1 MHDTDVTQTATP
13 TAPSAQTHEPPS
25 VEQGATH
32 GVDPGTPAEQSQPL
46 VLPPGMSLET
56 LAEQIEA
63 IVVTSG
69 RPVPVKRLGQALGL
83 IAVEETATSA
93 KAVVEGPSGDLP
105 GPSTGEPDSPVV
117 SVKPKRSRK
126 RGTGVVEPEKVIAA
140 AVEVLND
147 AYRQS
152 GRTFSIELLAGGYR
166 LMTLARWRGV
176 IASFHGLSAQQ
187 RMSKASV
194 ETMAIIAYKQPIT
207 RSKLEA
213 IRGVA
218 CGEVLRSLIERRLVT
233 IVGRAEELGRPMLY
247 GTTKGFLEAFGLAT
261 LKDLPSAAEM
271 AVLKRQG

>member
-1 MHDTDVTQTATP
+1 MPTDTEVASPVAPPQTEAIEAAP
-13 TAPSAQTHEPPS
+13 QVPADGASTAMALPA
-25 VEQGATH
+25 
-32 GVDPGTPAEQSQPL
+32 GV
-46 VLPPGMSLET
+46 SLEG
-56 LAEQIEA
+56 LAQQIEA

-83 IAVEETATSA
+83 IAPDEAAPSSA
-93 KAVVEGPSGDLP
+93 AKPEGEQPAEGGAEVV
-105 GPSTGEPDSPVV
+105 
-117 SVKPKRSRK
+117 VKPKRSRK
-126 RGTGVVEPEKVIAA
+126 KAAGVVEPEKVIAA
-140 AVEVLND
+140 AVTHLNGV
-147 AYRQS
+147 YRES

-166 LMTLARWRGV
+166 MMTLARWRGV

-207 RSKLEA
+207 RAKLEA

-247 GTTKGFLEAFGLAT
+247 GTTKGFLEAFGLAS

>member
-1 MHDTDVTQTATP
+1 MPPLNDMEVAVSAVAESPETSTAE
-13 TAPSAQTHEPPS
+13 APA
-25 VEQGATH
+25 
-32 GVDPGTPAEQSQPL
+32 PAAEVAASTEQSAL
-46 VLPPGMSLET
+46 LLPAGMDLEA
-56 LAEQIEA
+56 LASQIEA

-83 IAVEETATSA
+83 IAPDEV
-93 KAVVEGPSGDLP
+93 AVVGKKDEKSATDDAV
-105 GPSTGEPDSPVV
+105 GEAPVQDAQV
-117 SVKPKRSRK
+117 VVKPKRSRK
-126 RGTGVVEPEKVIAA
+126 KAGTGVVEPEKIIAA
-140 AVEVLND
+140 AVAQLN
-147 AYRQS
+147 AVYRES

-166 LMTLARWRGV
+166 LMTMPRWRGV

-194 ETMAIIAYKQPIT
+194 ETLAIIAYKQPIT
-207 RSKLEA
+207 RAKLEA

-233 IVGRAEELGRPMLY
+233 IAGRAEELGRPMLY
-247 GTTKGFLEAFGLAT
+247 GTTKGFLEAFGLAN

>member
-1 MHDTDVTQTATP
+1 MPIDTDVANSAVAESP
-13 TAPSAQTHEPPS
+13 APPAVESAE
-25 VEQGATH
+25 
-32 GVDPGTPAEQSQPL
+32 TPAAAQAQEPAAGGESDKGL
-46 VLPPGMSLET
+46 VLPSGMDLEA

-83 IAVEETATSA
+83 IAADEVGASA
-93 KAVVEGPSGDLP
+93 KDAKVLVDASAPDGTAEAAVV
-105 GPSTGEPDSPVV
+105 
-117 SVKPKRSRK
+117 VKPKRSRK
-126 RGTGVVEPEKVIAA
+126 KAAGVVEPEKIIAA
-140 AVEVLND
+140 AVASLNKV
-147 AYRQS
+147 YRES

-166 LMTLARWRGV
+166 LMTMARWRGV

-207 RSKLEA
+207 RAKLEA

-247 GTTKGFLEAFGLAT
+247 GTTKGFLEAFGLAS

>member
-1 MHDTDVTQTATP
+1 MHDTDVTHDASLATP
-13 TAPSAQTHEPPS
+13 AAQALEPSSEANGLTTD
-25 VEQGATH
+25 VEQGAVREGSH
-32 GVDPGTPAEQSQPL
+32 PL
-46 VLPPGMSLET
+46 VLPPGVELGT

-83 IAVEETATSA
+83 IAADEAATVA
-93 KAVVEGPSGDLP
+93 KGVGEGPAGDSP
-105 GPSTGEPDSPVV
+105 GAGEGEPDAPVV
-117 SVKPKRSRK
+117 TVKPRRSRRK
-126 RGTGVVEPEKVIAA
+126 PAGVVEPEKVIAA
-140 AVEVLND
+140 AVALLND

>member
-1 MHDTDVTQTATP
+1 MDVATSTP
-13 TAPSAQTHEPPS
+13 PVAEASAP
-25 VEQGATH
+25 
-32 GVDPGTPAEQSQPL
+32 PAETEALAAQPEAL
-46 VLPPGMSLET
+46 LTLPPGVDLEV
-56 LAEQIEA
+56 LASQIEA

-83 IAVEETATSA
+83 IAQDEQPKPATEA
-93 KAVVEGPSGDLP
+93 PAAEGAEPAVV
-105 GPSTGEPDSPVV
+105 
-117 SVKPKRSRK
+117 VKPKRSRK
-126 RGTGVVEPEKVIAA
+126 KTGVVEPEKVIAA
-140 AVEVLND
+140 AVVLLNRV
-147 AYRQS
+147 YHES
-152 GRTFSIELLAGGYR
+152 GRTFTIELLAGGYR
-166 LMTLARWRGV
+166 LMTTARWRSV

-207 RSKLEA
+207 RAKLEA